1 VRARVAV
8 TAFALFSA
16 AAGCSFL
23 VDFTD
28 APPDADVAF
37 DAAFDVE
44 SPDAGPVS
52 DGETNLDGG
61 DAAPN
66 PCAGKAD
73 GYNYN
78 PADTYA
84 RCCDAG
90 AVRTVTDDECGTCG
104 IKCNTAKGQKCQ
116 LAGPHYYCR
125 GCEISSDC
133 WSNCCS
139 LEFGTGLCAASNCT
153 TGACDPALCKGG
165 TRCVT
170 PGDASNYCSYN

>member
-1 VRARVAV
+1 MRARVSI

-16 AAGCSFL
+16 VAGCSFL

-28 APPDADVAF
+28 APPDADASF
-37 DAAFDVE
+37 DAAVDVSALDVE
-44 SPDAGPVS
+44 PSADAQV
-52 DGETNLDGG
+52 DDAG
-61 DAAPN
+61 DAAVN
-66 PCAGKAD
+66 PCVGKPD
-73 GYNYN
+73 GYNYD

-90 AVRTVTDDECGTCG
+90 AVRTVTDDQCGTCG
-104 IKCNTAKGQKCQ
+104 IKCNTAKGQKCT

-125 GCEISSDC
+125 GCENSTDC
-133 WSNCCS
+133 WSDCCS
-139 LEFGTGLCAASNCT
+139 LEFGVGLCAASNCT
-153 TGACDPALCKGG
+153 TGACDPALCKGN